1 MSTVN
6 NNQNIFDIVTQEFG
20 TLEELFTLLNDNNL
34 AVNAKLIS
42 GQDLVINKINIGDEN
57 VKNFVVLQN
66 ITMNNDQGEK
76 VPPLLSGDYGNDY
89 GNDYN

>member
-1 MSTVN
+1 MSIVLEG
-6 NNQNIFDIVTQEFG
+6 QNLFDIVTENFG
-20 TLEELFTLLNDNNL
+20 TLEELFTLLNDNDL

-76 VPPLLSGDYGNDY
+76 VPPLLSGDYSNDY
-89 GNDYN
+89 GNDYL